1 MVKAHTSVLVYK
13 STRKTKYNKKW
24 EACKYSQN
32 KRHVE
37 GDSMSKNI
45 ILNSVSD
52 SFISSVSDFNVAR
65 YEISRLYGIRRKEE
79 EKANEIEKSVRENRQ
94 KAIEGGMSLDDAISR
109 YPMTEADSIRIKAK
123 ADFETAA
130 EPFQKMKREAFQSVP
145 DSVYYAYALTIE
157 KGMLDAKGIL
167 RIQKGKSVE
176 ERKVD
181 RSFKSEIREFLVSI
195 GAGMTDNETA
205 LNKCAEALRT
215 WTAGAVNDNKSD
227 SQLLKAKGKNLFRE
241 QFLRAFIQYGVSRN
255 YLVVNADHTVTVR
268 EFKTEEK
275 AEKKSA

>member
-1 MVKAHTSVLVYK
+1 
-13 STRKTKYNKKW
+13 
-24 EACKYSQN
+24 
-32 KRHVE
+32 
-37 GDSMSKNI
+37 MSKNI
-45 ILNSVSD
+45 IMNTINSE
-52 SFISSVSDFNVAR
+52 FISSVSDFNVAR

-79 EKANEIEKSVRENRQ
+79 EKANELEKAVRENRQ

-123 ADFETAA
+123 AAFETAA
-130 EPFQKMKREAFQSVP
+130 EPFQKMKREAFKAVP
-145 DSVYYAYALTIE
+145 DSIYYAYALTIE

-167 RIQKGKSVE
+167 RIQKGKSIE
-176 ERKVD
+176 ERKVE
-181 RSFKSEIREFLVSI
+181 RSFKAEIRDFLVSI

-255 YLVVNADHTVTVR
+255 YLVVNANHTVTVR